1 MTAQALAAAPVGA
14 LPPRGGDLAVTGVEA
29 AFCGL
34 LSDCLHGAD
43 VTPESHFFDD
53 LGADSM
59 VMAQFCA
66 RVRKDPDLPR
76 VSIKDVY
83 RHPTVRGL
91 ATAVGGPGIP
101 AATPSVVE
109 QLGSVLA
116 DVLGRERVDPEA
128 HFFDDL
134 GADSMVMA
142 QFCARVR
149 KQPGLPTVS
158 IKAVYQH
165 ATLTGL
171 ASTLVRIPATAE
183 PEQTRPARAAAAD
196 PRSGNGASG
205 APPAA
210 PAPARGRPRYVLCGV
225 LQALTFLAWTYA
237 TTALALRGFEWVV
250 DSGDLF
256 DFYRRAVVVGA
267 ATFAGAALFPVATK
281 WILVGRWRS
290 EHFRVWSL
298 PYLRFWV
305 VKTLL
310 RTSPVT
316 RLLAGSPLYSLY
328 LRALGARVGRGTLV
342 LTRAIPVCT
351 DLLTLG
357 EGAVV
362 RKDTFLSCYRV
373 VDGVVE
379 TGPVTIGRDAYVGE
393 GAVLDIGTSL
403 GDGATLAHRSSLH
416 EGQSVPPGQTWHG
429 SPATRTDSSYRSAE
443 PRRSGSARRF
453 TYGLGQLVTTALVT
467 MPLAVGVLDA
477 AIADLPVLDVDLTP
491 GTPADAGFWLGCLL
505 VSAIV
510 FTGGALGSALF
521 VVTVP
526 RLLALP
532 LRSGRVYPL
541 YGLHYSLQRTIART
555 TNSKFLTGLLGDS
568 SYIVGYLRAIGY
580 RMTPV
585 LQTGSNFGTGVKH
598 ETPYLVRIGTGTMA
612 ADGLSIVNAD
622 FSSTSFTLA
631 PARIGA
637 HSFLGNAITYP
648 SGARIGDNCLLATKV
663 LVPVDG
669 PVRQDVG
676 LLGSPAFEIPRSVDR
691 DLALLPPQ
699 DQLPALLRRK
709 NRYNLRTILL
719 FLLARWSNL
728 FLILTATLVA
738 AAYYP
743 HLGSAVF
750 VASTLLA
757 LLLTTAWGV
766 FLERLS
772 TRFRPLRPRTVSIY
786 DPYFWWHER
795 FWKMHAHPEIFNG
808 TPLKGLIWRLLGV
821 RGARRLFDDGCGMP
835 ERSLVTLGD
844 GCTLNAGA
852 TVQGHSQEDSAFKS
866 GAITLGAGCT
876 VGVGA
881 WVHYGVTMGEG
892 SALAADAFLMKGEEV
907 PAGAIWSGNPAV
919 QVLDPPVAAPGDGVA
934 HRAQAAPPGASR
946 GSSASSDSRGPVIVI
961 PAEPTPRPA
970 AGGRPPATG
979 PAGHRAG
986 AVAGGVAVA
995 GLVPALT
1002 AATVGRG
1009 RHRASPGSRFRRSR

>member
-1 MTAQALAAAPVGA
+1 MTAGALAAAPVGA
-14 LPPRGGDLAVTGVEA
+14 VPARGDLAATGVEA

-34 LSDCLHGAD
+34 LRDCLQGAE

-66 RVRKDPDLPR
+66 RVRKDPELPR

-91 ATAVGGPGIP
+91 ATALGGPVTPG
-101 AATPSVVE
+101 ATPPVVE

-165 ATLTGL
+165 PTLTGL
-171 ASTLVRIPATAE
+171 ASTLAPTPVAVE
-183 PEQTRPARAAAAD
+183 PEQARPAGPTAA
-196 PRSGNGASG
+196 PRSGTPGAS
-205 APPAA
+205 APPAVL
-210 PAPARGRPRYVLCGV
+210 APARGRPRYVLCGV
-225 LQALTFLAWTYA
+225 LQALTFLGYTYA

-250 DSGDLF
+250 DSEDLF
-256 DFYRRAVVVGA
+256 AFYQRAVLVGA
-267 ATFAGAALFPVATK
+267 ATFAGAALFPVAAK
-281 WILVGRWRS
+281 WILVGRWRA
-290 EHFRVWSL
+290 ERFRVWSL

-310 RTSPVT
+310 RTSLVT
-316 RLLAGSPLYSLY
+316 RLYAGSPLYCLY

-351 DLLTLG
+351 DLLTIG

-379 TGPVTIGRDAYVGE
+379 TGPVTIGRHAYVGE
-393 GAVLDIGTSL
+393 GSVLDIGSSL

-416 EGQSVPPGQTWHG
+416 EGQSVPSGQTWHG
-429 SPATRTDSSYRSAE
+429 SPAAPTDSSYRSAA

-453 TYGLGQLVTTALVT
+453 AYGLGQLATTALLT

-491 GTPADAGFWLGCLL
+491 GTPGDAGFWLGCLL
-505 VSAIV
+505 VSLVV

-532 LRSGRVYPL
+532 LRPGRVYPV

-555 TNSKFLTGLLGDS
+555 TNSKFLTGLFGDS

-585 LQTGSNFGTGVKH
+585 LQTGSNFGTGVRH

-648 SGARIGDNCLLATKV
+648 SGARVGDNCLLATKV
-663 LVPVDG
+663 LVPVHG
-669 PVRQDVG
+669 PVRHDVG

-691 DLALLPPQ
+691 DLALLPPE
-699 DQLPALLRRK
+699 DQVPALLRRK

-728 FLILTATLVA
+728 FLVLGATLVA
-738 AAYYP
+738 AELYP
-743 HLGSAVF
+743 RFGSVVF
-750 VASTLLA
+750 AASTVLA

-795 FWKMHAHPEIFNG
+795 FWKMHAHPEVFNG
-808 TPLKGLIWRLLGV
+808 TPVKGLIWRLLGV

-881 WVHYGVTMGEG
+881 WVHYGVTMGEN

-907 PAGAIWSGNPAV
+907 PAGAVWSGNPAV
-919 QVLDPPVAAPGDGVA
+919 QVLDPPVAAAGDGA
-934 HRAQAAPPGASR
+934 GRPAAAAPGASR
-946 GSSASSDSRGPVIVI
+946 GSPDLRGPAIVI
-961 PAEPTPRPA
+961 PAEPTSRA
-970 AGGRPPATG
+970 AADGRPPATG
-979 PAGHRAG
+979 PARHRAG
-986 AVAGGVAVA
+986 AAAGGVAVA

-1002 AATVGRG
+1002 AASVGRG
-1009 RHRASPGSRFRRSR
+1009 RHRASPGSPTRRSR